1 MSTNLT
7 LYVDN
12 LWISPYGFSSFVALK
27 EKRLSFDLVE
37 ISLIDFEHV
46 SQAYV
51 SDSLTARVPSLGE
64 NGFTVSESSAIAEYL
79 EEAYSPPKYPALFPR
94 DLRERARARQLMAW
108 LRSDLDALRSERM
121 TIAMFYRLQVPP
133 LTQAG
138 QKAAEKLVRVAEQVI
153 PAGEGPLFGSWSLID
168 SELAFM
174 LHRLILNHHSL
185 PERVLAYAQKQWQRP
200 AVVEFAE
207 HARPTSAPERYWK
220 YAGIAPIL
228 PA

>member
-7 LYVDN
+7 LYADN

-37 ISLIDFEHV
+37 VSLIDFEHMGK
-46 SQAYV
+46 AYV

-79 EEAYSPPKYPALFPR
+79 EEAYAPPKYPALFPGG
-94 DLRERARARQLMAW
+94 LRERARARQLMAW
-108 LRSDLDALRSERM
+108 LRSDLDALRNERM
-121 TIAMFYRLQVPP
+121 TVTMFYRLQLPA
-133 LTQAG
+133 LTEAG
-138 QKAAEKLVRVAEQVI
+138 QKAADKLIRIAEQVI
-153 PAGEGPLFGSWSLID
+153 PAGEGPLFGSWSLVD

-174 LHRLILNHHSL
+174 LHRLILNHHSV

-200 AVVEFAE
+200 SGIEFAQ
-207 HARPTSAPERYWK
+207 HARPASVPEGYWK
-220 YAGIAPIL
+220 YAGIAPIP